1 MFVDAPISTVR
12 ARHDRSRL
20 NHELN
25 RMTDRKIEHFE
36 ELLRLAEQ
44 GDTKAQYNLGV
55 MYRKGHGIPKN
66 DAEAVKWYRK
76 AAEQSYVDAQYN
88 LGLMYYN
95 GVGVPYDYVKAYMWW
110 SFAKALG
117 DKDVAKNLDIVQKQM
132 TPAQIAEAQALASQ
146 WWEKHNN

>member
-1 MFVDAPISTVR
+1 MPQDDAEAVR
-12 ARHDRSRL
+12 WF
-20 NHELN
+20 
-25 RMTDRKIEHFE
+25 RKV
-36 ELLRLAEQ
+36 AEQ
-44 GDTKAQYNLGV
+44 GDT
-55 MYRKGHGIPKN
+55 
-66 DAEAVKWYRK
+66 
-76 AAEQSYVDAQYN
+76 DAQYN